1 MPKNKVLVVDF
12 VTAFEIYQ
20 CYFEDTITLFSFLLL
35 GLTSQLIAD
44 RNAAYPTD
52 PRCGI
57 SAAYLTYPSAGSRQG
72 WHPCNLRPCN
82 TSNCKYKC
90 NTCKYKCLCSAIPAA
105 NAAGAEVQKRG
116 RQKRGQTFLHSSPD
130 NDMNQPERSP
140 NLIANQSMAK

>member
-1 MPKNKVLVVDF
+1 MAFGTFKRKWMPKNKVLVVDF
-12 VTAFEIYQ
+12 VIAFEIYQ

-72 WHPCNLRPCN
+72 RHPCNLRPCN
-82 TSNCKYKC
+82 TSNCKSKC

-105 NAAGAEVQKRG
+105 NAAGTEVQKRG
-116 RQKRGQTFLHSSPD
+116 RQKRGQTFPHSSPD
-130 NDMNQPERSP
+130 N
-140 NLIANQSMAK
+140 A

>member
-1 MPKNKVLVVDF
+1 MINFLQDWIDHCWVGRQVQRLASKVYYNIYYAGWPFGSFTRKWMPKNKVLVFDF
-12 VTAFEIYQ
+12 VIAFEIYQ

-72 WHPCNLRPCN
+72 WHPCNPCN
-82 TSNCKYKC
+82 TSNCKCKC
-90 NTCKYKCLCSAIPAA
+90 NNCKY
-105 NAAGAEVQKRG
+105 
-116 RQKRGQTFLHSSPD
+116 
-130 NDMNQPERSP
+130 
-140 NLIANQSMAK
+140 